1 MEACCLAMFVDASF
15 AADLRDSKSTTGAYL
30 CLFGPRTFVP
40 IMWLCKKQ
48 SATSHSST
56 EAEVIALDAALRT
69 EGIPLLQLWDEIL
82 TIMMPRTYYSPTQS
96 HHPTVRPVTTPE
108 QILAQVDYVQD
119 SLPAPTRRGKMV
131 IFEDNVAVLRMIQ
144 KGRSPTMR
152 HVPRTHRVDLDW
164 LLERIRNDDGI
175 WIKYIHTTLQIA
187 DMLTKG
193 ANLQISTEGSVSP

>member
-1 MEACCLAMFVDASF
+1 MEACCLAMFVGASF

-82 TIMMPRTYYSPTQS
+82 TVMMPKTYYSQDNP
-96 HHPTVRPVTTPE
+96 HHPTIRKPTTTE
-108 QILAQVDYVQD
+108 ELLAQVDYVQD
-119 SLPAPTRRGKMV
+119 SIPTPKRRGKMI
-131 IFEDNVAVLRMIQ
+131 IFEVKIGPKMDSGGLR
-144 KGRSPTMR
+144 KR
-152 HVPRTHRVDLDW
+152 VRTTVG
-164 LLERIRNDDGI
+164 N
-175 WIKYIHTTLQIA
+175 
-187 DMLTKG
+187 
-193 ANLQISTEGSVSP
+193 